1 MIAEVLMDWVL
12 PFSLVFAL
20 VLLVQFKR
28 QVMKVDEHAYHFVT
42 SGLGFVALAVVLR
55 LYHQGGMLDQ
65 MPMVSDP
72 IFYRL
77 IFWSAV
83 TAGVALVI
91 SGSATFL
98 PLLIASRKNNHTRMS
113 GLELIRTIERLMAV
127 EPRTD
132 TLFATTLDHIVATFT
147 VSRATIYRR
156 EFGSSTMRVVAT
168 KGSSEYCDMPVTID
182 TSSVESNLNDLFAG
196 STSVSFAIR
205 PENRTEALLVVQSSE
220 LLSQEDKLNISVV
233 CEILGRRLS
242 LDLFA
247 QRESRLHSH
256 VKMREDI
263 LARSL
268 EISSLGRTMGMLLSR
283 LRDQYFLDQA
293 SICLVRTDSGKM
305 VRYSIGAT
313 GSVLTEKGMPLP
325 TGIAEIITNGQIA
338 QNSVILM
345 EQATSFGLP
354 AEMRSTVAVWH
365 QHSRKTVALLL
376 LATTRPGCF
385 PSSEIQEFDYL
396 PSLVQ
401 HLLTSLVRRT
411 EEMRSSRQAGEIQ
424 AVLNGFIRRPD
435 LSMAANRLAAMLKRA
450 LAVSI
455 VRITAADQSPA
466 FVRTI
471 GLATDDRALMA
482 KSGDAILRSLLGAH
496 EKVLR
501 SGRSLWL
508 DDTRSD
514 MTLSIAESQAV
525 LTSPLG
531 AVAIAPIPS
540 TDGSCGAI
548 SIASG
553 ESDRRSGFSP
563 VERRLIHLVAQ
574 VVGMMLAYDGK
585 VQTNGAWSIT
595 RNSDRQLRSRM
606 KSSLSGILGSLELIR
621 MGEHNGQPIDHYL
634 RIIDSSA
641 RRINDY
647 LTTGATTPPKQER
660 EEVHVQQP

>member
-1 MIAEVLMDWVL
+1 MFAEVMMDWVL

-28 QVMKVDEHAYHFVT
+28 QVMQVDEHAYHFVT

-98 PLLIASRKNNHTRMS
+98 PLLIASRKNSQTRMS

-132 TLFATTLDHIVATFT
+132 ALFATTLDHIVSTLS
-147 VSRATIYRR
+147 VSRVTIYRR
-156 EFGSSTMRVVAT
+156 ESGSSILRVAAT
-168 KGSSEYCDMPVTID
+168 KGSGEYCDLPAEIETLKEGQIP
-182 TSSVESNLNDLFAG
+182 SSLFEG
-196 STSVSFAIR
+196 PNNFVFELR
-205 PENRTEALLVVQSSE
+205 PDNRTEALLVVQ
-220 LLSQEDKLNISVV
+220 LTDQLSQEEKLNISVA
-233 CEILGRRLS
+233 CEILARRIS
-242 LDLFA
+242 LDLLA
-247 QRESRLHSH
+247 EREMSLRCQM
-256 VKMREDI
+256 KMREEI
-263 LARSL
+263 IARSR
-268 EISSLGRTMGMLLSR
+268 EISSLGRMMGMLLSR
-283 LRDQYFLDQA
+283 LRDQYTLDQA

-325 TGIAEIITNGQIA
+325 SGIAEILTNGQLA
-338 QNSVILM
+338 QDSVVSM
-345 EQATSFGLP
+345 EQAVQFGLP
-354 AEMRSTVAVWH
+354 AQMRSTVAVWH
-365 QHSRKTVALLL
+365 RHSRKTVALLL
-376 LATTRPGCF
+376 LATTRSGCF
-385 PSSEIQEFDYL
+385 PKSELHEFEYL

-401 HLLTSLVRRT
+401 HLLTSMVRRT
-411 EEMRSSRQAGEIQ
+411 EEMRSIRQVGEIQ
-424 AVLNGFIRRPD
+424 AALNSFVRQPE
-435 LSMAANRLAAMLKRA
+435 LSMVANRLAKLLKRA
-450 LAVSI
+450 LSASV
-455 VRITAADQSPA
+455 VRIITADHSPS

-471 GLATDDRALMA
+471 GLATDDRAILA
-482 KSGDAILRSLLGAH
+482 RSGDAILRNLLSVH
-496 EKVLR
+496 EEVIT
-501 SGRSLWL
+501 SGRSIWL
-508 DDTRSD
+508 DETRAD
-514 MTLSIAESQAV
+514 MTLSVAESQAV

-531 AVAIAPIPS
+531 AVAIVPIHS
-540 TDGSCGAI
+540 TDGVCGTI

-553 ESDRRSGFSP
+553 DSSRRSGFNRS
-563 VERRLIHLVAQ
+563 ERRLIHLVAQ
-574 VVGMMLAYDGK
+574 VIGMMLAYDSR
-585 VQTNGAWSIT
+585 VQSTAAWSIT

-647 LTTGATTPPKQER
+647 LTTGATTPAMQER
-660 EEVHVQQP
+660 EEVHVQ